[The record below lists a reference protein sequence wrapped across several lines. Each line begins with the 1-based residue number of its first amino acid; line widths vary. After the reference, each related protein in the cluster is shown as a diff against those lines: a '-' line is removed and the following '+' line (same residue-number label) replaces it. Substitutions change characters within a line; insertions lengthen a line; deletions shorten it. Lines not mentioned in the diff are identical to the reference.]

1 MTQPRDPDA
10 IIAAWLDDGPID
22 LPADTR
28 RAIVVGLRTQPRA
41 RPVAILRGLP
51 IMNSINRLA
60 AAAAIVLVVGGLSIF
75 ALSNRNS
82 GGPGALPSS
91 SPGASVVP
99 SASVAPTPSPTPGPL
114 DTATWKTYVSNRY
127 GFSIAHPAGWAEVP
141 ADHDWALPADADW
154 LNTAAESFKA
164 PGEAVRVS
172 AWSVSIHPAE
182 LLDRPTLTW
191 IANAYCP
198 LNTTPCD
205 RLESRTVAVTMDG
218 HPGSLVQ
225 FADDTQAFVLV
236 GDRMYVVAVWEPDA
250 DPRTAPYGGAQRL
263 LMDILSTMRLL
274 PGGPASAVPSATQ
287 S

>member
-10 IIAAWLDDGPID
+10 IIATWLDDGPID

-41 RPVAILRGLP
+41 RRMAILRGMPVNPL
-51 IMNSINRLA
+51 SRFL
-60 AAAAIVLVVGGLSIF
+60 AAAAIVLAVGGLSIF
-75 ALSNRNS
+75 VLSNRGS
-82 GGPGALPSS
+82 GPGALP
-91 SPGASVVP
+91 
-99 SASVAPTPSPTPGPL
+99 TPSPAVSIAPSPSAPPTASPSADPL
-114 DTATWKTYVSNRY
+114 DTATWKTYVSSRY

-154 LNTAAESFKA
+154 LNTATESFKA
-164 PGEAVRVS
+164 PGGAVRVS

-205 RLESRTVAVTMDG
+205 RLSSRTVAVTMDG

-225 FADDTQAFVLV
+225 FANDTQAFFLV
-236 GDRMYVVAVWEPDA
+236 DGRMYVVACWRPDN
-250 DPRTAPYGGAQRL
+250 DPSVTKYSGTIRL
-263 LMDILSTMRLL
+263 VQTYISTMHLL
-274 PGGPASAVPSATQ
+274 PGGPASAAPTSPGPS
-287 S
+287 